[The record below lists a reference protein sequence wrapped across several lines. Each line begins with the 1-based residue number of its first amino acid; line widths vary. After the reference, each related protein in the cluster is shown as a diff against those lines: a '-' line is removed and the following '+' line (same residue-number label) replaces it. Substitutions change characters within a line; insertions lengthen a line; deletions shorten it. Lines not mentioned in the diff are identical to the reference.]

1 MHTAEFQFDCTTCGR
16 AQTVRAECGALGK
29 ERYSIDGEVK
39 LECRELSLHVERTLQ
54 VHAHTLR
61 FVLRTE
67 WPSAKNAWVSN
78 ASSQALVDD
87 ALVVDELYPA
97 INAEF
102 DAWRRRVPYLLAC
115 GLVLFSVILIVAVL
129 KSR

>member
-1 MHTAEFQFDCTTCGR
+1 MHTAEFQFDCTTCAR
-16 AQTVRAECGALGK
+16 THTVRAECGALGK
-29 ERYSIDGEVK
+29 ERYWVDGDLL

-67 WPSAKNAWVSN
+67 WPSAKNAWVSS
-78 ASSQALVDD
+78 ASSQAFVDD
-87 ALVVDELYPA
+87 VLVVAELFPE
-97 INAEF
+97 INASF
-102 DAWRRRVPYLLAC
+102 DRWRRRVPYLLAC
-115 GLVLFSVILIVAVL
+115 GLVLFSVILIAAVL